1 MTLVQPP
8 PAYQRITGVDWRH
21 IFVVG
26 DLHGCYQLLVAALE
40 RVGFDTGCD
49 LLVSVGDVID
59 RGPQNLACLD
69 LLQQPWF
76 RAVRGNH
83 EQMALDALNDAGRIA
98 LWRANGGDWFFRL
111 EAQQQRLAC
120 HGLSQAA
127 QLPYVIEIVTATQR
141 TVVAHADYPADRYQF
156 EQPLPWA
163 QVLWNRQRLSQ
174 AMAGIGGP
182 IVGADDFL
190 FGHTPLRKP
199 LTFWNMHYID
209 TGAVF
214 GGELTLYCIQ
224 RAGKACRAKSTDGG
238 K

>member
-1 MTLVQPP
+1 MALAQPP

-26 DLHGCYQLLVAALE
+26 DLHGCYQPLMAALE

-111 EAQQQRLAC
+111 EAQQQKLAR

-141 TVVAHADYPADRYQF
+141 TVVAHADYPADGYQF

-214 GGELTLYCIQ
+214 GGELTLYCVQ
-224 RAGKACRAKSTDGG
+224 RDGKACGG

>member
-26 DLHGCYQLLVAALE
+26 DLHGCYQPLMAALE

-59 RGPQNLACLD
+59 RGSQNLACLD

-111 EAQQQRLAC
+111 EEQQQKLAC
-120 HGLSQAA
+120 HGLSLVA
-127 QLPYVIEIVTATQR
+127 QLPYVIEIVTANQR

-182 IVGADDFL
+182 IVGADGFL

-214 GGELTLYCIQ
+214 GGELTLYCVQ
-224 RAGKACRAKSTDGG
+224 RAGKPAEGN
-238 K
+238 

>member
-26 DLHGCYQLLVAALE
+26 DLHGCYQPLMAALE

-59 RGPQNLACLD
+59 RGSQNLACLD

-76 RAVRGNH
+76 RTVRGNH

-111 EAQQQRLAC
+111 EEQQQKLAC
-120 HGLSQAA
+120 HGLSLVA

-182 IVGADDFL
+182 IVGADGFL

-214 GGELTLYCIQ
+214 GGELTLYCVQ
-224 RAGKACRAKSTDGG
+224 RAGKPAEGN
-238 K
+238 